1 MATSKTGKA
10 GAKKA
15 PRPKFKLKRGDT
27 VEVIAGRDKGKR
39 GQIREIR
46 PDEHR
51 VVVADVNVVKRH
63 MKAGRAGARQT
74 GIVEIEAP
82 IHISKVMLVDPSTD
96 KPTRVGIRTLPDGTR
111 VRYAKRSGEQ
121 L

>member
-1 MATSKTGKA
+1 MPK
-10 GAKKA
+10 
-15 PRPKFKLKRGDT
+15 PKFKLKRGDT
-27 VEVIAGRDKGKR
+27 VEVIAGKDKGKR
-39 GQIREIR
+39 GTIREVR
-46 PDEHR
+46 PDEAR
-51 VVVADVNVVKRH
+51 VVVSDVNVVKRH
-63 MKAGRAGARQT
+63 MKAGRARARQA

-82 IHISKVMLVDPSTD
+82 IHISNVALVDPKTD

>member
-1 MATSKTGKA
+1 MAKDKA
-10 GAKKA
+10 NEPKK
-15 PRPKFKLKRGDT
+15 RVKLTLKRGDT
-27 VEVIAGRDKGKR
+27 VEVISGRDKGKR

-46 PDEHR
+46 VDEQR

-63 MKAGRAGARQT
+63 MKPGRAGARQA
-74 GIVEIEAP
+74 GIIDLEAP
-82 IHISKVMLVDPSTD
+82 IHISNVMLVDPKTD
-96 KPTRVGIRTLPDGTR
+96 KPTRIGIRTLPDGSR

>member
-1 MATSKTGKA
+1 MAKY
-10 GAKKA
+10 
-15 PRPKFKLKRGDT
+15 KLKRGDT
-27 VEVIAGRDKGKR
+27 VEVIAGKNKGKR

-46 PDEHR
+46 PDSQR

-63 MKAGRAGARQT
+63 MKPGRSGARQA

-82 IHISKVMLVDPSTD
+82 IHISNVALVDPKTD
-96 KPTRVGIRTLPDGTR
+96 KPTRIGVRTLPDGSR
-111 VRYAKRSGEQ
+111 VRFAKKSGEQ

>member
-1 MATSKTGKA
+1 MATSKASKT
-10 GAKKA
+10 

-27 VEVIAGRDKGKR
+27 VEVISGRDKGKR

-46 PDEHR
+46 PDDHR

-63 MKAGRAGARQT
+63 MKPNRPGTARQA
-74 GIVEIEAP
+74 GIVDIEAP
-82 IHISKVMLVDPSTD
+82 IHISNVMLVDPKSD
-96 KPTRVGIRTLPDGTR
+96 QPTRVGIRTLPDGSR
-111 VRYAKRSGEQ
+111 VRFAKRSGEQ